1 MTKYGGDGLIRS
13 QLKHIIQCLYPFPF
27 SFPHTQIASK
37 PSDCQQPSVSLVGAT
52 VNYVDLWYIYIF
64 CVCFLSLSKNVCN

>member
-52 VNYVDLWYIYIF
+52 VNYVDL
-64 CVCFLSLSKNVCN
+64 